1 MSAAQPATSKIAD
14 FDAITIVMNLYTQG
28 VRTGSSAAMKPAFHD
43 AATFFGY
50 YQGQLLAGP
59 IQMLF
64 DWVDGNGPSEGIQTR
79 ITSVDMCDARQIPR
93 DCPVASVSGRRE
105 AAQADVRAFFEALEK
120 PAAVAGPPSP
130 PESAAP
136 FPPSAGRPTS
146 TL

>member
-59 IQMLF
+59 IQILF

-79 ITSVDMCDARQIPR
+79 ITSVDMCETIA
-93 DCPVASVSGRRE
+93 VVSMDMRNMTGKLTGE
-105 AAQADVRAFFEALEK
+105 G
-120 PAAVAGPPSP
+120 PA
-130 PESAAP
+130 
-136 FPPSAGRPTS
+136 
-146 TL
+146 TLSDRFQLIKVGSEWKITQKSFHWF

>member
-50 YQGQLLAGP
+50 YQGRLLAGP
-59 IQMLF
+59 IQILF

-79 ITSVDMCDARQIPR
+79 ITSVDMCETIA
-93 DCPVASVSGRRE
+93 VVSMDMTNMTGKLTGE
-105 AAQADVRAFFEALEK
+105 G
-120 PAAVAGPPSP
+120 PA
-130 PESAAP
+130 
-136 FPPSAGRPTS
+136 
-146 TL
+146 TLSDRFQLIKVGSEWKITQKSFHWF

>member
-59 IQMLF
+59 IQILF

-79 ITSVDMCDARQIPR
+79 ITSVDMCETIA
-93 DCPVASVSGRRE
+93 VVSMDMTNMTGKLTGE
-105 AAQADVRAFFEALEK
+105 G
-120 PAAVAGPPSP
+120 PA
-130 PESAAP
+130 
-136 FPPSAGRPTS
+136 
-146 TL
+146 TLSDRFQLIKVGSGWKITQKSFHWF

>member
-14 FDAITIVMNLYTQG
+14 FDAIQIVMNLYTEG

-64 DWVDGNGPSEGIQTR
+64 DWVDGNGPSEGLQTR
-79 ITSVDMCDARQIPR
+79 ITSVDVCETIA
-93 DCPVASVSGRRE
+93 VVSVDMTNMTGK
-105 AAQADVRAFFEALEK
+105 LTGGG
-120 PAAVAGPPSP
+120 PA
-130 PESAAP
+130 
-136 FPPSAGRPTS
+136 
-146 TL
+146 TLSDRFQLIKIGSEWKISQKSFHWF